1 MYYVGEGEKYSDSLA
16 EEELRTADVN
26 AWMAAAEEAN
36 PAKDGFGMKFV
47 G

>member
-1 MYYVGEGEKYSDSLA
+1 VGEGELYSSSIA
-16 EEELRTADVN
+16 ENELRSADVN
-26 AWMAAAEEAN
+26 AWMEQAEAAN